1 METFTD
7 TKSYGIFSN
16 AANRKIINDLEESGA
31 KVFLFPV
38 IETEAVERAENI
50 EFINANLSQTDWLIF
65 PDVFSVD
72 YFLEIMEKCEI
83 ELFKIDEKRVLTF
96 GEAIADRLRF
106 SQIHADIIPN
116 SIESDESFSALQE
129 YLQTETV
136 EDLRFFIPVFRGFEN
151 DFVRKLKDKGA
162 EVFESEIFTLKYP
175 FDNKIAKLKALLSG
189 GAVDE
194 FVFTA
199 PDDVFSLT
207 QYVFPASIKAILQ
220 EVKCFATNEI
230 TMQTLHES
238 GIVSKYFQTK

>member
-16 AANRKIINDLEESGA
+16 AANRKIIIDLEEAGE

-38 IETEAVERAENI
+38 IETESLEIQKNI
-50 EFINANLSQTDWLIF
+50 NFFKANLSQTDWLIF
-65 PDVFSVD
+65 PNVFAVD
-72 YFLEIMEKCEI
+72 YFLEILEKCEI
-83 ELFKIDEKRVLTF
+83 ELFEIDEKRVLTF

-116 SIESDESFSALQE
+116 SIESDEIFSSLQE
-129 YLQTETV
+129 YLQTEMA
-136 EDLRFFIPVFRGFEN
+136 ENLRFFIPVFRGFEN
-151 DFVRKLKDKGA
+151 DFVWKLKNKGA
-162 EVFESEIFTLKYP
+162 EVFESEIFTFKYP
-175 FDNKIAKLKALLSG
+175 FDNQIAKLKALLLG
-189 GAVDE
+189 GAIDE
-194 FVFTA
+194 IVFTA

-220 EVKCFATNEI
+220 QVKCFATNEI